1 MPATRKSFWFFSHG
15 QFGYRHKAVNTRE
28 IALLGY
34 EFCKASAASSA
45 EISLN
50 HKGDAA
56 CLLHFATQWILN
68 GIILAVTSM
77 RLMQCEVETK
87 T

>member
-1 MPATRKSFWFFSHG
+1 M
-15 QFGYRHKAVNTRE
+15 N
-28 IALLGY
+28 
-34 EFCKASAASSA
+34 SAKPPLHASSA

-68 GIILAVTSM
+68 GIILAFTSM

>member
-1 MPATRKSFWFFSHG
+1 MSVTRKSFWFSSHG
-15 QFGYRHKAVNTRE
+15 QFGYRQKAVNTRE
-28 IALLGY
+28 IALLVY
-34 EFCKASAASSA
+34 DICKASAASSA

-56 CLLHFATQWILN
+56 CLLHFTTQWILN